1 MVKVSWKC
9 IWKNKNQA
17 HIKTYLWNPQGI
29 YINAI
34 VDQNVY
40 HKSRS
45 LAKKLQRA
53 PHFLLY
59 ASKKKDKW
67 AFAEHNIAIL
77 YLIRVNMIHYL
88 FKVKSG

>member
-1 MVKVSWKC
+1 MEMYMEKQEPSTHKDLFMESSR
-9 IWKNKNQA
+9 
-17 HIKTYLWNPQGI
+17 YI
-29 YINAI
+29 YINDI